1 MNRIESGSPES
12 GSEREH
18 LMQAAE
24 LVGGITEAEL
34 DAFDKP
40 AREVFKQA
48 LVDGADTTEA
58 GEAFMRFY
66 QQNAAQI
73 SDIGK
78 EERAQAK

>member
-1 MNRIESGSPES
+1 MCEQLEAVNLRISSAVQSIEQS
-12 GSEREH
+12 
-18 LMQAAE
+18 
-24 LVGGITEAEL
+24 GGITEAEL

-48 LVDGADTTEA
+48 LADGADTTEA

-66 QQNAAQI
+66 QQYAAQI

-78 EERAQAK
+78 EERAK